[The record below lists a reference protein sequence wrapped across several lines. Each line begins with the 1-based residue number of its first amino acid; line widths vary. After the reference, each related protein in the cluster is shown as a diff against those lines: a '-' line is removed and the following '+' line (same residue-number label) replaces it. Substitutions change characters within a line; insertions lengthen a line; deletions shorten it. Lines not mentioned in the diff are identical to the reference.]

1 MFDSVYHFILA
12 GFLVYLL
19 LVSGLY
25 LGQRSL
31 LYFPLGN
38 LSEDSSEQFSFY
50 QKVKIRT
57 KDGLDLY
64 SFFSTKLQNKDKC
77 VLIFPGNAGHASQRF
92 EKFNFL
98 KKAGYRLFFLEYRGY
113 GNNVGKPSE
122 RGFYQDA
129 HAAVNFLYEQGFTD
143 SDIVLYGESLG
154 VAVAIESSL
163 NHDFHAIVLE
173 APFMS
178 VFKVARD
185 KYKFFVPFEFLVK
198 DKFKSYAKINN
209 IVSPILIM
217 HGTEDEVVDFSHGE
231 SLFSLAPEPK
241 QKIFVRGGSH
251 NNLYDFDIEKEI
263 TTFLE
268 NN

>member
-1 MFDSVYHFILA
+1 
-12 GFLVYLL
+12 
-19 LVSGLY
+19 
-25 LGQRSL
+25 
-31 LYFPLGN
+31 LGN

-57 KDGLDLY
+57 KDGLDLH

-154 VAVAIESSL
+154 AAVAIESSL